1 MKSASFIA
9 DVIKVGV
16 SKVIIIGSGLLTS
29 VVTARFI
36 GPEGNG
42 IIASLVVYPSLFMSI
57 GSLGIRQST
66 TFYLGK
72 GLFTEDQIKTAITQ
86 IWMLTTVVSLIVSY
100 LLIRYFSNA
109 GENLILVLLA
119 LAPIPFSLF
128 NTYNSG
134 IFLGMNDIKTFN
146 RINWMPSVVVLL
158 FTALLVM
165 GLEMGIQG
173 TMISAV
179 VGPLFM
185 FFMLMVK
192 NDFIRFFSIKYEWIV
207 IKEML
212 KLGAVYA
219 ISLFVINLNYRIDV
233 VFLDKLSTPYEL
245 GIYSKGAGIT
255 QYLWHIPMLLSTVVF
270 ARSAGSKDNRLFSL
284 KVAQLLRIS
293 FVFIGLASVILFNVS
308 DRIITGMYGEG
319 FKGSISVLK
328 ILLPGVFILTVFKV
342 MNMDLAGKGKP
353 WLSLKAML
361 PALFVNI
368 GLNMILIPDFG
379 ANGAS
384 VASTVSYS
392 VAGLI
397 FMFVYCRNVEMSLKE
412 LLYYRIADFDFIFSR
427 LKK

>member
-1 MKSASFIA
+1 
-9 DVIKVGV
+9 
-16 SKVIIIGSGLLTS
+16 
-29 VVTARFI
+29 
-36 GPEGNG
+36 
-42 IIASLVVYPSLFMSI
+42 
-57 GSLGIRQST
+57 
-66 TFYLGK
+66 
-72 GLFTEDQIKTAITQ
+72 
-86 IWMLTTVVSLIVSY
+86 
-100 LLIRYFSNA
+100 
-109 GENLILVLLA
+109 
-119 LAPIPFSLF
+119 
-128 NTYNSG
+128 
-134 IFLGMNDIKTFN
+134 MNDIKTFN